1 VVKLRPVTHED
12 AAQLFAWLNAP
23 DRREMSLA
31 TREPVAWESHLT
43 WLEARLDDPG
53 SALWIADEG
62 DTSVGQVRLQWAET
76 GLEVSLYVAPEA
88 RRQGI
93 GRSLLH
99 HAAQAAA
106 RRWPGRTLLARVRP
120 ENTASLALFRR
131 AGYAEAT
138 RAADQVRLIHRPT
151 VDNAPLPMRRFDRS
165 LALHKRAL
173 DTIPTGSQTFSKSS
187 WNFVKGATPL
197 VLERGAGARVWDA
210 DGNDYVDYVLSLLA
224 IVLGYRDAEVDGA
237 IRAQLERGISF
248 SLATELEAALAER
261 LRALIPCAE
270 MTRFGKN
277 GSDATAGAIRLARAH
292 TGRDKVAL
300 SGYHGWHD
308 WYIGTTARRLGVP
321 EAVQALSVSFPYNDA
336 DALGRLLAAEP
347 KAYAAVILEPAGI
360 EAPALGFLEGV
371 RALTER
377 YGVVLV
383 FDEIITGFRVSLG
396 GAQKHYKVL
405 PDLAC
410 VGKAM
415 GNGMPISAVVGR
427 KTIMRHMED
436 IFFSGTFGGE
446 TLSLAAALA
455 TINKL
460 EREHG
465 IARMHALGAR
475 LRDALG
481 ALLIRHGLAHAFK
494 ATGPDWWPRLAV
506 IPDERTPG
514 PILQS
519 LMQQELAQDGV
530 LIGAGLTLNLS
541 LSHDHPAVEATTLAA
556 FDRAMARVAEAL
568 ARPEPAAA
576 LRGEPIRPIF
586 QVRAIQPAKRT

>member
-1 VVKLRPVTHED
+1 MNPRPVRYED
-12 AAQLFAWLNAP
+12 AALLFAWLNAP
-23 DRREMSLA
+23 DRREVSLA
-31 TREPVAWESHLT
+31 TRAPVAWTDHLA
-43 WLEARLDDPG
+43 WLETRLADPG
-53 SALWIADEG
+53 SALWIAEEG
-62 DTSVGQVRLQWAET
+62 DTAIGQVRLQWVET

-88 RRQGI
+88 RRQGV
-93 GRSLLH
+93 GRALLD
-99 HAAQAAA
+99 HAARAAA
-106 RRWPGRTLLARVRP
+106 RRWPGRRLIARVRP
-120 ENTASLALFRR
+120 DNSASLALFHHLGYEDSVR
-131 AGYAEAT
+131 ADDYI
-138 RAADQVRLIHRPT
+138 RLIYRPS
-151 VDNAPLPMRRFDRS
+151 VDNSPAAMRRFDRS
-165 LALHKRAL
+165 LVLHERAL

-197 VLERGAGARVWDA
+197 VLERGSGPRVWDV
-210 DGNDYVDYVLSLLA
+210 DGNDYVDHVLGLLA
-224 IVLGYRDAEVDGA
+224 IVLGYRDPDVDRA
-237 IRAQLERGISF
+237 IQTQLDHGISF
-248 SLATELEAALAER
+248 SLATELEAELAER

-277 GSDATAGAIRLARAH
+277 GSDATSGAIRLARAH
-292 TGRDKVAL
+292 TGRDKIAL

-308 WYIGTTARRLGVP
+308 WYIGSTARRLGVP
-321 EAVQALSVSFPYNDA
+321 KAVQALSVTFSYNDA
-336 DALGRLLAAEP
+336 DALERILAAEP
-347 KAYAAVILEPAGI
+347 NAFAAVILEPAGI
-360 EAPALGFLEGV
+360 EAPVPGFLERV
-371 RALTER
+371 RALTEH

-396 GAQKHYKVL
+396 GAQTHYGVV

-427 KTIMRHMED
+427 APIMRRMEE

-455 TINKL
+455 TIDKL
-460 EREHG
+460 ERTNA
-465 IARMHALGAR
+465 ISRTHALGAR
-475 LRDALG
+475 LREALG
-481 ALLIRHGLAHAFK
+481 DMLTLHGLDRWFNAS
-494 ATGPDWWPRLAV
+494 GPDWWPRVAV
-506 IPDERTPG
+506 TPDGRTSG

-541 LSHDHPAVEATTLAA
+541 LSHDHPAVEAETLAV
-556 FDRAMARVAEAL
+556 FNRAMAKVAEAL

-586 QVRAIQPAKRT
+586 QVRPIQPGKRV